1 MDLEAENA
9 RLQALVAALEREKEA
24 LLLGYEEAR
33 ARADE
38 ERARAEEHRAR
49 AEAAEAAAKRLQV
62 ELEDTLLQ
70 NTGWRP
76 TARRGRG
83 VTGFGSS
90 RPPPTWVDRSPLRG
104 YPALAAEDDVEEKAV
119 EKA

>member
-24 LLLGYEEAR
+24 LLLGYEEA
-33 ARADE
+33 
-38 ERARAEEHRAR
+38 RARAEEHRAR